1 MGPDTDKPSDE
12 RDVSKFIETAVLGIL
27 EVLISV
33 FRTLYAFA
41 LWPDAVWAE
50 ARTTGTFRR
59 HYTRPTTYA
68 AITIT
73 SFFAVGGAILAKDA
87 SSKGWPTPF
96 LHALTNVEPSKV
108 LLFIFPFLLLIALYA
123 GLVSGVARWFRGSIG
138 FQDSLSLAFYFTG
151 SAAFIE
157 TIFEPPLL
165 AIVFQPHN
173 FTPVLQI
180 ITISLFICGWVL
192 GFRYLYCYLHL
203 LRSLLQL
210 SRWRTAGIWLT
221 ATGAFFLCLAIFS
234 YISPL
239 ISGSTK
245 ALNQSLQPTA
255 GPV

>member
-1 MGPDTDKPSDE
+1 MEPDTAKPSDE

-41 LWPDAVWAE
+41 RWPDAVWAE

-73 SFFAVGGAILAKDA
+73 SFFAEIGAIIAKDA
-87 SSKGWPTPF
+87 SSEKSSSGMGYL
-96 LHALTNVEPSKV
+96 LHALANVELSKV
-108 LLFIFPFLLLIALYA
+108 LLFIFPVLLAVAFYA

-138 FQDSLSLAFYFTG
+138 FQDSLSLAFYFIG
-151 SAAFIE
+151 SAAFVE
-157 TIFEPPLL
+157 MVFAPPLL
-165 AIVFQPHN
+165 ALVFPPHKL
-173 FTPVLQI
+173 TPILDNLI
-180 ITISLFICGWVL
+180 GPLGICAGALIS
-192 GFRYLYCYLHL
+192 RYLYCYLHL

-210 SRWRTAGIWLT
+210 SRWRTAGIWLI
-221 ATGAFFLCLAIFS
+221 ATSAFSFCYFGILL
-234 YISPL
+234 YILPL

-245 ALNQSLQPTA
+245 AP
-255 GPV
+255 